1 MGLLGLFEA
10 AVERLR
16 RRLLGV
22 SPAELRSTFE
32 DVRRE
37 LRATRAEL
45 KAEVAALRRE
55 VQAGRPARDEACGPE
70 TPVAEA

>member
-1 MGLLGLFEA
+1 MGLLATLIDG
-10 AVERLR
+10 LR

-22 SPAELRSTFE
+22 SPAEIAYTIE

-45 KAEVAALRRE
+45 KDELAALRRE
-55 VQAGRPARDEACGPE
+55 VEARRPAHDEARGPE
-70 TPVAEA
+70 LPVAEA

>member
-1 MGLLGLFEA
+1 VAALLATLLDG
-10 AVERLR
+10 LR

-22 SPAELRSTFE
+22 SPAEIAWTVE

-45 KAEVAALRRE
+45 KAEIASLRRQ
-55 VQAGRPARDEACGPE
+55 VQAGRPARDEARGPE

>member
-1 MGLLGLFEA
+1 MGLLATLVDG
-10 AVERLR
+10 LR

-22 SPAELRSTFE
+22 SPAEIAYTIE

-45 KAEVAALRRE
+45 KDELAALRRE
-55 VQAGRPARDEACGPE
+55 VEARRPARDEARGPE
-70 TPVAEA
+70 LPVAEA